1 MSVINVIIDYSTNYN
16 LQNKKYDYV
25 KIAFIMSHFDDP
37 ITANTVNFYFNKIFP
52 QNYVNTARIARIIRS
67 KASLFGSIGV
77 QEGKTRQTKLYYF
90 NGSLKLNKTTQINW
104 RNKAKNFF

>member
-1 MSVINVIIDYSTNYN
+1 MIIDYSTNFN

-25 KIAFIMSHFDDP
+25 KIAYIMSHFSDP

-67 KASLFGSIGV
+67 KGSLFGSIEV
-77 QEGKTRQTKLYYF
+77 EEGKARQTKLYYF
-90 NGSLKLNKTTQINW
+90 QGTLKLNKTTSINW
-104 RNKAKNFF
+104 KNKSKNFF

>member
-1 MSVINVIIDYSTNYN
+1 
-16 LQNKKYDYV
+16 
-25 KIAFIMSHFDDP
+25 MSHFDDP

>member
-1 MSVINVIIDYSTNYN
+1 MIIDYSTNFN

-25 KIAFIMSHFDDP
+25 KIAYIMSHFEDP

-67 KASLFGSIGV
+67 KSNLFGSIEV
-77 QEGKTRQTKLYYF
+77 EEGKARQTKLYYF
-90 NGSLKLNKTTQINW
+90 NGSLKLNKTTSINW
-104 RNKAKNFF
+104 KNKSKNFF